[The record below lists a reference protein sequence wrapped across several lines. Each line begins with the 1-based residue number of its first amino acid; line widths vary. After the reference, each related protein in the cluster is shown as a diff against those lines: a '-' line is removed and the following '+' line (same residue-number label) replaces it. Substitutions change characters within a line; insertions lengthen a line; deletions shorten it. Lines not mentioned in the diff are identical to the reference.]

1 MPDCPEALALKP
13 QQTGQSNQ
21 VGAKLASPQLPAAQR
36 FPSAAALGRDS
47 STKAPDILSPVN
59 ASTPSGFYRSDRR
72 SVGSWLTVPGA
83 QVPPTQVG
91 ALGRGA
97 KN

>member
-1 MPDCPEALALKP
+1 MPDCSEALALKP
-13 QQTGQSNQ
+13 QRAGESLQ
-21 VGAKLASPQLPAAQR
+21 VGAKLAIGQLPAAR
-36 FPSAAALGRDS
+36 RIPSAAALGRDS
-47 STKAPDILSPVN
+47 STEAPGTRWPAN
-59 ASTPSGFYRSDRR
+59 ASTASGFYRTDGR